1 MDSSGSHGL
10 SGGES
15 RFLDDHESRN
25 HAAETLKR
33 SNRLQR
39 RFPPIPRLNVSTGTK
54 SSINVCISRLAN
66 QHLIRQTLATA
77 SEIVRH
83 LGAVQAQEYSGAKW
97 GIAQR
102 TRDAT
107 DAEVEKEISDGKILR
122 THVLRPT
129 WHFVVPEDIRWML
142 ALSAPRTRALAAHY
156 DRKLGIDT
164 DVLRRSRAVLT
175 KTLRDGKYLTR
186 RELADAL
193 TRAGVRADGT
203 QRLAHLMIHAELD
216 GVVCSGPRR
225 GKQFTYALMDE
236 RVPPAKNLERDA
248 ALHTLAKKYFTTR
261 GPATADDFSW
271 WSGLTKTDA
280 KAAVNSLGSDFA
292 SEVIAGRSYWFR
304 NTPRVPRSRTPIARL
319 LPTYDEYLVSYA
331 DRSAAH
337 AKVNPSDVGE
347 TFDFLG
353 SNVITIDGQI
363 VGRWKRETVKNSAEV
378 ALQPLTSLTDS
389 DQAAIDREIA
399 KFNRFVGTS

>member
-1 MDSSGSHGL
+1 MSA
-10 SGGES
+10 
-15 RFLDDHESRN
+15 R
-25 HAAETLKR
+25 
-33 SNRLQR
+33 
-39 RFPPIPRLNVSTGTK
+39 TK
-54 SSINVCISRLAN
+54 SSLNVCISRLAN

-77 SEIVRH
+77 SDIVRE

-102 TRDAT
+102 TKGVT
-107 DAEVEKEISDGKILR
+107 DAEVEKEISEGRILR

-142 ALSAPRTRALAAHY
+142 ALTAPRIRASAAHY
-156 DRKLGIDT
+156 DRKLGIDAET
-164 DVLRRSRAVLT
+164 LRRSRTVLA
-175 KTLRDGKYLTR
+175 KALRDGKYLTR

-193 TRAGVRADGT
+193 CRAGVRADGT

-216 GVVCSGPRR
+216 GLVCSGPRR

-236 RVPPAKNLERDA
+236 RVPPAKKIERDT
-248 ALHTLAKKYFTTR
+248 ALHTLARKYFTTR
-261 GPATADDFSW
+261 GPATVDDFAW

-280 KAAVNSLGSDFA
+280 KSAVSSLGATFD
-292 SEVIAGRSYWFR
+292 SEVISGRSYWFPHTTR
-304 NTPRVPRSRTPIARL
+304 APVSRRSIARL

-331 DRSAAH
+331 DRGAAQT
-337 AKVNPSDVGE
+337 KVNPSDVGE

-363 VGRWKRETVKNSAEV
+363 VGRWKREIIKNSV
-378 ALQPLTSLTDS
+378 VVGQQPLTSLTDR
-389 DQAAIDREIA
+389 DRAAIARQIER
-399 KFNRFVGTS
+399 FTFFVGTS